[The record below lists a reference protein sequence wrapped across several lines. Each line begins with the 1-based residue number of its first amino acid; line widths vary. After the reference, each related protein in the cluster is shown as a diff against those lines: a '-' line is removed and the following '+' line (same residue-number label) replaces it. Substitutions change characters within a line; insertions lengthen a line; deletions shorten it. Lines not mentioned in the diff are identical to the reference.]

1 MQNKTEYPSGDKFR
15 ILNHNIKQSVL
26 KGKIDVFVKSP
37 ICSLF
42 VILQKQESSNFRLLW
57 TPAFAGVTRF
67 LAFCESIK
75 IEA

>member
-26 KGKIDVFVKSP
+26 KGKIDLSVKSP

-42 VILQKQESSNFRLLW
+42 VI
-57 TPAFAGVTRF
+57 PAKAG
-67 LAFCESIK
+67 IQ
-75 IEA
+75 